1 MSCTSE
7 VVNMTEDLSEVK
19 IPEYADIPDF
29 NEGKCEDADR
39 DHPMSINK
47 IDFSVVASL
56 MTACPQLDQVK
67 ALNLLCEYQV
77 DEAIKQGKK
86 MNVPKR
92 GYVPKQIIKLLG
104 HPLEQDVVRGQR
116 KRKLTEKM
124 SDYVM
129 AKRMKETGKK
139 KFSIMGHEIP

>member
-1 MSCTSE
+1 MSITSE
-7 VVNMTEDLSEVK
+7 LVNVAEESNEVEILD
-19 IPEYADIPDF
+19 IPEF
-29 NEGKCEDADR
+29 NERSCEDINR
-39 DHPMSINK
+39 DQPQSINS
-47 IDFSVVASL
+47 IDFSSVTSL

-67 ALNLLCEYQV
+67 ALDLLAKHPV
-77 DEAIKQGKK
+77 DDAIKQGKK
-86 MNVPKR
+86 MIVPKK

-124 SDYVM
+124 TDFMM